1 MTFIQRL
8 ELADIETE
16 IANERYQAA
25 LEANEHPEILDNL
38 ITQASLAPQRLSQLE
53 NIGLAA

>member
-1 MTFIQRL
+1 MTFIQKL
-8 ELADIETE
+8 ELADIESE

-38 ITQASLAPQRLSQLE
+38 ITQASLAHQRLSRLE
-53 NIGLAA
+53 SIDLAA